1 MRLRNKIVG
10 YMLPLILAPF
20 LLTALAAY
28 YFFVRADA
36 ISSTEKK
43 VQSAA
48 ETVAELRKELR
59 SARKDLA
66 LLKGVPA
73 VVDFLVEPLAHGNE
87 AGARTAMKLFFDQ
100 NPYYLDL
107 RLFGRDGA
115 ELAAYSRLAEGSGP
129 QSVISEDF
137 FRRTLISGS
146 VQSPVRELADGKKVT
161 VLTERIVGDEFLGVV
176 VLSLNTE
183 AFGTRLRSLL
193 AGEGLS
199 AFLFDDSGMV
209 FASALAGVPEE
220 DCVAEL
226 DLAAEAS
233 RLLGDE
239 AGAGPTEAPE
249 EKCEGQIVSV
259 FPAEAFQRTV
269 YEPQAG
275 ENWFLGVIEKEEVSA
290 ATRSFQIVFLIA
302 LLLAGAAVL
311 FAATEFARKITVP
324 LEKFDRATQQVAKG
338 DLDID
343 LEVRTGDEVEDLA
356 ATFRTMAE
364 DLRDYQERLIRSAKL
379 ATIGEL
385 TSEISHEIQN
395 RISGISLW
403 IQYLDSEIDRDD
415 PRREYLE
422 EIQRGLEGF
431 LEMLANLKQYYRTP
445 VLTKGEVNIGELVR
459 GTVPYSAEE
468 AEKKGVA
475 VTVEDDGSES
485 RVNGDP
491 ELLRSVLLNLILNAV
506 EAVEEGGHVSVAAR
520 QGGSNV
526 SVTVADD
533 GCGISEDDRTR
544 IFYPFFSTRSGGS
557 GLGLAI
563 ASNIVA
569 AHGGSISVESSPGG
583 GSEFTV
589 ILPAANGDSAKGV
602 SVDGNG
608 KNTSDR

>member
-1 MRLRNKIVG
+1 MRLRNKIIG

-28 YFFVRADA
+28 YFFVRADVIA
-36 ISSTEKK
+36 STEEKD
-43 VQSAA
+43 QNAA

-73 VVDFLVEPLAHGNE
+73 VVDFLVEPKAHGNE

-146 VQSPVRELADGKKVT
+146 VQSPVRELGDGKKVT

-220 DCVAEL
+220 ECVAEF
-226 DLAAEAS
+226 DLAAEAA
-233 RLLGDE
+233 RLLGDD
-239 AGAGPTEAPE
+239 AASAYGD
-249 EKCEGQIVSV
+249 KCEGYSVSV

-324 LEKFDRATQQVAKG
+324 LEQFDRATKQVAKG

-445 VLTKGEVNIGELVR
+445 VLSRGEVNIGELVR

-468 AEKKGVA
+468 ADKKRVA

-485 RVNGDP
+485 KVNGDP

-506 EAVEEGGHVSVAAR
+506 EAVDEGGHVSVAAR

-526 SVTVADD
+526 SLTVTDD
-533 GCGISEDDRTR
+533 GCGINEEDRSR

-569 AHGGSISVESSPGG
+569 AHGGSISVDSAPGG
-583 GSEFTV
+583 GSAFTV
-589 ILPAANGDSAKGV
+589 LLPAANGGSAEGL

-608 KNTSDR
+608 QNTSDR